1 MHLMKRAVVFL
12 LLCLV
17 NAGAWAGEYSD
28 ESMTLVVPDGFEG
41 PVQQRPGPG
50 ALVVGYSKPT
60 PNATSGTLLQIT
72 VYDADSQDGPVP
84 EDQRGAL
91 TEQYLLQFLGG
102 VERARTSFGKSAV
115 EKLRLG
121 GIPAARVRWKG
132 EARGAQMSGVMY
144 CVIVGTRLISFH
156 TQALA
161 DAPPESVS
169 QAMRAIES
177 VKFKQPMK
185 P

>member
-1 MHLMKRAVVFL
+1 MAPTKRAVLL

-17 NAGAWAGEYSD
+17 HACAWAGEYSD

-60 PNATSGTLLQIT
+60 ANSTSGTLLQIT
-72 VYDADSQDGPVP
+72 VYEPDSQEGPVP
-84 EDQRGAL
+84 EDQRGAI

-102 VERARTSFGKSAV
+102 VERARTSFSKSAV
-115 EKLRLG
+115 EKLPLG
-121 GIPAARVRWKG
+121 GIPAARIRWKG

-161 DAPPESVS
+161 DAPPENMS
-169 QAMRAIES
+169 QAMRAIEA
-177 VKFKQPMK
+177 VKFKQPAK
-185 P
+185 R